1 MLHVLQIMIS
11 DLPAGTIKM
20 RHVLGIERPPNF
32 KEFTVFLQ
40 IMEAYG
46 CGYADDIDH
55 IKNSI
60 RNNTTHRQ
68 SMLQQLERLDQ
79 AYFLAELSLG
89 QQLNEGMIG
98 NLNTYH
104 Q

>member
-1 MLHVLQIMIS
+1 MLHVLQIIIS

-46 CGYADDIDH
+46 CGYIIYIRDH
-55 IKNSI
+55 EGRGIGLLNKLKAYK
-60 RNNTTHRQ
+60 
-68 SMLQQLERLDQ
+68 LQEQGLDTVEANLQLAASR
-79 AYFLAELSLG
+79 
-89 QQLNEGMIG
+89 
-98 NLNTYH
+98 
-104 Q
+104 